1 MPSDGNLDLLRLDG
15 QRQAAFGPDFQAG
28 GDGVADVGEGF
39 NAAISLADTTRNR
52 RAFGDPN
59 PVLIPIKGGDELH
72 TE

>member
-28 GDGVADVGEGF
+28 GYGVADVGEGF
-39 NAAISLADTTRNR
+39 NAAISLTDTTGNR

-59 PVLIPIKGGDELH
+59 PVLISIKGGDEPH